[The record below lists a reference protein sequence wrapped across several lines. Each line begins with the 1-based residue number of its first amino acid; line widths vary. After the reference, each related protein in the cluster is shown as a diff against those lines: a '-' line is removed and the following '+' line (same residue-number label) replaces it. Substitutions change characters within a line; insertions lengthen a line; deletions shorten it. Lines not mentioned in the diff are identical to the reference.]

1 MTAIEFSTQ
10 LVNYEYALKPFAYS
24 LTKDNAE
31 GEDLFQDT
39 IYRALLYR
47 DKFQSGTNFKAWLM
61 TIMKNIFINNYRKNA
76 KRPTIFDSSQNQFLI
91 DTGRNKVRNEGENE
105 ILKQELHAV
114 IKSISNEI
122 AAPFLMYFNGY
133 KYNEIAEELNLPI
146 GTVKSRIFLARKEM
160 QQKLIGRGIEN
171 SSY

>member
-1 MTAIEFSTQ
+1 MTAIEFSAQ

-24 LTKDNAE
+24 LTKDTAE

-76 KRPTIFDSSQNQFLI
+76 KRPTILDGSENQFLI
-91 DTGRNKVRNEGENE
+91 DSMRNKVRNEGENE
-105 ILKQELHAV
+105 ILKQELNSI
-114 IKSISNEI
+114 IKTISQDI

-133 KYNEIAEELNLPI
+133 KYNEIAEHLDLPI

-160 QQKLIGRGIEN
+160 QSKLKSIGIGN
-171 SSY
+171 STY